1 MKEKMTSK
9 LNEKYKEVSS
19 KLFSDLGFT
28 SVMQVPRIKKV
39 VVNAGIGAIK
49 DQKEALEGF
58 VSDLAKITGQLPSRR
73 KAKKSEA
80 GFKIRK
86 DEVVG
91 LKVTLRGSRMWAFLD
106 KFISIVLP
114 RVRDF
119 SGLDRKS
126 IDHGG
131 NLNIGISEHTLFP
144 EVDQN
149 NVKNIRG
156 FEISIVTNSGNKED
170 SEKLFDALNV
180 PFQKVAKSR

>member
-1 MKEKMTSK
+1 MTSK
-9 LNEKYKEVSS
+9 LNEKYEEVST

-58 VSDLAKITGQLPSRR
+58 ISDLAKITGQLPSRR

-80 GFKIRK
+80 GFKIRRG
-86 DEVVG
+86 EVVG
-91 LKVTLRGSRMWAFLD
+91 LKVTLRGSKMWAFLD
-106 KFISIVLP
+106 KLVSIVLP

-119 SGLDRKS
+119 SGIDRKS
-126 IDHGG
+126 IDYGG

-156 FEISIVTNSGNKED
+156 FEISIVTNSSNKRD
-170 SEKLFDALNV
+170 SERLFDALNI
-180 PFQKVAKSR
+180 PFKKIKDVK